1 MSALVDRK
9 AQGFPAAACSK
20 VMSLKAAAIC
30 TRRREGSSSFHMCM
44 VRIFQEDEIIIFRLV
59 FSSCP
64 VWLNFPMLRIY

>member
-30 TRRREGSSSFHMCM
+30 MRRRFFPHVHGEN
-44 VRIFQEDEIIIFRLV
+44 
-59 FSSCP
+59 FSGG
-64 VWLNFPMLRIY
+64 